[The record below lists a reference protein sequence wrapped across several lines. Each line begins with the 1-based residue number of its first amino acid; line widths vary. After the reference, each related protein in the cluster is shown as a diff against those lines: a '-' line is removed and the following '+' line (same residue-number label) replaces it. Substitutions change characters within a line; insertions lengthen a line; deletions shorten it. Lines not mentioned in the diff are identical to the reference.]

1 VSIPQRP
8 PMFKASTPS
17 IPVITLVI
25 VLTSTAA
32 ASPYK
37 DAVGI
42 EREVGVV
49 EGRATCLDPTVAA
62 ARVDDCANSYAECLY
77 RQGQDLEARY
87 QGPNHFDLFV
97 LCRNVV
103 RITHGHGLPP
113 PLNRNLSS
121 GRSLVI
127 RQLQLPTRSK
137 RSDFLPTASIGCCA
151 TGGCRGRAQLGG
163 LAWIACDSMLF
174 SRRAMTEFAESDPI
188 FFALS
193 ISRADVGNHD
203 PSVDVQRDWSV
214 LSSSISSN
222 TASGATSCLISF
234 S

>member
-1 VSIPQRP
+1 
-8 PMFKASTPS
+8 MFKASTPS

-103 RITHGHGLPP
+103 RITHGHGMPP
-113 PLNRNLSS
+113 PLKSQPVVWPEPRHKAAAASHPIQTVEFSAHGFFRMLRNRRLS
-121 GRSLVI
+121 RTCTI
-127 RQLQLPTRSK
+127 
-137 RSDFLPTASIGCCA
+137 
-151 TGGCRGRAQLGG
+151 GRACVDCVRFNAILQK
-163 LAWIACDSMLF
+163 
-174 SRRAMTEFAESDPI
+174 SD
-188 FFALS
+188 
-193 ISRADVGNHD
+193 D
-203 PSVDVQRDWSV
+203 
-214 LSSSISSN
+214 
-222 TASGATSCLISF
+222 
-234 S
+234 